1 MFCKDNSLTYLASL
15 GYNVVRHPDATFAPL
30 KLLGEQNGEFMVL
43 GSLNQLI
50 TASPSPLPAITADQP
65 ASDVNGQ
72 KTSSLKLGVGA
83 NILGTLISALGGN
96 LSASVDYTDAQELTF
111 VYQDVLSDSVTALDA
126 GTYLSSGHVDS
137 DNLVLKQYVLG
148 NGKLYLITKIV
159 KSHKFTV
166 NYSKKDGVDASVKV
180 PVIQAAVG
188 GSLTVGTTSD
198 SSAVLTF
205 AGKTPMPFGF
215 QCFQVGVKNGVMSLV
230 STKAGS
236 VFSLSLDEG
245 TDDSL
250 DPVILSDGMLTIGK
264 H

>member
-1 MFCKDNSLTYLASL
+1 MFCKDNSLTYLAGL
-15 GYNVVRHPDATFAPL
+15 GYNVIRHPDATFAPL

-50 TASPSPLPAITADQP
+50 TASTNPLPVITADQT

-72 KTSSLKLGVGA
+72 KSSSLKLGVGA

-96 LSASVDYTDAQELTF
+96 LAASVDYTDAQELSF

-126 GTYLSSGHVDS
+126 GAYLSGGHVDS

-148 NGKLYLITKIV
+148 NGRLYLITKIV
-159 KSHKFTV
+159 KSDKFTV
-166 NYSKKDGVDASVKV
+166 KYSKKDGVDASVKV

-188 GSLTVGTTSD
+188 GSLTVGTASNA
-198 SSAVLTF
+198 SATVTF
-205 AGKTPMPFGF
+205 VGKRAMPFGF
-215 QCFQVGVKNGVMSLV
+215 QCFQVGVKDGELSLV

-236 VFSLSLDEG
+236 VFGLAPDGG
-245 TDDSL
+245 TDSFPS
-250 DPVILSDGMLTIGK
+250 PVILSDGMLTVGK